1 MTNNN
6 SVGREA
12 VLEISIRNIYD
23 NFCQYLFEVASA
35 GEESDGSNP
44 FESASEYLYL
54 IASCDIYGMR
64 TMFEKEEVTFF
75 IPEYEVSIE
84 EVRIYDDT
92 KEGVEP
98 KLLMVLVRDELMYDL

>member
-1 MTNNN
+1 MTTDNTVEDE
-6 SVGREA
+6 S
-12 VLEISIRNIYD
+12 VLETSVRNIYG
-23 NFCQYLFEVASA
+23 NFCQYLFEVASS
-35 GEESDGSNP
+35 GEDSDGSNP

-64 TMFEKEEVTFF
+64 TMFEKESVAVF
-75 IPEYEVSIE
+75 IPEYEESIE
-84 EVRIYDDT
+84 EVRVYDDT